1 MLYERSDVLP
11 IFLENV
17 VRHFGVSSQSS
28 LDFTHDIKNA
38 KRQKHN
44 FFKLTR
50 IKVIQRK
57 LLVVSSCSLQ
67 LIFLSLLSMILV
79 AKKSSHCYRLLI
91 DSRYS
96 YHFLVELVNFPFR
109 TRIFA

>member
-38 KRQKHN
+38 ERKKH
-44 FFKLTR
+44 
-50 IKVIQRK
+50 
-57 LLVVSSCSLQ
+57 S
-67 LIFLSLLSMILV
+67 FLSLLSMILMQ
-79 AKKSSHCYRLLI
+79 RNLLVVI
-91 DSRYS
+91 VCSFIS
-96 YHFLVELVNFPFR
+96 PSC
-109 TRIFA
+109 